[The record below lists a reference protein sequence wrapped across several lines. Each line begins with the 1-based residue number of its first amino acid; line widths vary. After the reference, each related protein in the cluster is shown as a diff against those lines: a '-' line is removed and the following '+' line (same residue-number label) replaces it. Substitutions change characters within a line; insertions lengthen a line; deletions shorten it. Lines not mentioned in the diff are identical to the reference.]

1 MYAKNILVRL
11 AVVVA
16 VCLPAAAGAQTSSV
30 NAFSP
35 YTMYGIGELNTP
47 GTLPMRS
54 MGGVGVAVRKVG
66 DINLLNPAS
75 YSIAPQKSFLFDFG
89 VEGQNFY
96 NSQFVSDE
104 ANGLSEKHTAYNT
117 FNVRDIALQF
127 PLAKKLGLGFSLTP
141 YSSVGYRMRYDHPF
155 SDDDPVWGNVGSV
168 QYNYQGE
175 GDVTEV
181 KLGIGWEVFKNFSIG
196 AAVQY
201 YWGDIDRDYVST
213 TASITG
219 TENAYSSIVGND
231 SYSVSSFKGQLGV
244 QWVALLNQK
253 RALTFGATF
262 DFGGD
267 LRPRVESSI
276 TIDNITSTVVRS
288 DANTLK
294 LVLPHQLALGVYYQ
308 TNKWALGADYVY
320 QNWGG
325 RNKGSVQTGLSGTGA
340 DRHSYKV
347 AYTNTSTVKLGVE
360 YTPGRYDVRHFLSRC
375 SYRAGF
381 RYGSFNQTFDG
392 HRLGEWAVTAGIGVP
407 VQFLSVSGINIGFE
421 YGRRGYDLSKS
432 LGLVR
437 QQYFKFA
444 VGFTLFGAGGENK
457 DYWFLRPKYD

>member
-1 MYAKNILVRL
+1 MYAKSILVRL
-11 AVVVA
+11 TVA
-16 VCLPAAAGAQTSSV
+16 AAALLPVAAGAQTSSV

-35 YTMYGIGELNTP
+35 YTMYGIGEMNTP

-96 NSQFVSDE
+96 NSQFVPDE
-104 ANGLSEKHTAYNT
+104 TNRLAEKHTAYNT
-117 FNVRDIALQF
+117 FNIRDIAIQF

-141 YSSVGYRMRYDHPF
+141 YSSVGYRIHYDHPF

-219 TENAYSSIVGND
+219 TENDYSSIVGSDN
-231 SYSVSSFKGQLGV
+231 YSVSSLKGQLGV
-244 QWVALLNQK
+244 QWVALANQK

-262 DFGGD
+262 DLGGD

-276 TIDNITSTVVRS
+276 TIDNITSTDVRS
-288 DANTLK
+288 DKTTLK
-294 LVLPHQLALGVYYQ
+294 LVLPHQFSVGAYYQ
-308 TNKWALGADYVY
+308 TSKWALGADYVY

-325 RNKGSVQTGLSGTGA
+325 RNKGSVHTGLSGTGD
-340 DRHSYKV
+340 DRHSYEV

-381 RYGSFNQTFDG
+381 RYGSFNQTFDS
-392 HRLGEWAVTAGIGVP
+392 HRLGEWAVTAGVGVP
-407 VQFLSVSGINIGFE
+407 VRFLSVSGINVGFE
-421 YGRRGYDLSKS
+421 YGRRGYNLSKN

-444 VGFTLFGAGGENK
+444 IGFTLFGAGNENN